1 MEFFDDEIESI
12 RTFDI
17 NTQLSQETHSKFCI
31 VPNVQ
36 EQLLQESQESFLEYL
51 PPKTQIWSKT

>member
-36 EQLLQESQESFLEYL
+36 EQLLQESQESFWNIYRLKHRYGL
-51 PPKTQIWSKT
+51 KT